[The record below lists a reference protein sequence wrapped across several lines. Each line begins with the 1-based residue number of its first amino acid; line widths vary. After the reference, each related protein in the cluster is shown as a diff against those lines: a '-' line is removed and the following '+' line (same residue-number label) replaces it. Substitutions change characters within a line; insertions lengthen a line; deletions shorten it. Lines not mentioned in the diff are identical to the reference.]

1 VAAGTAAVG
10 AAVLAGCGSASSA
23 PTTISGRVHDPERHL
38 GRPDSH
44 RQPSRPLLAFPAQND
59 FLKNVALL
67 LQQNDT

>member
-1 VAAGTAAVG
+1 MRRTGRWTVAAGTAAVG

-38 GRPDSH
+38 GRP
-44 RQPSRPLLAFPAQND
+44 LLAFPAQND